1 MNTLILIGGGT
12 GSGKTTLALNITKS
26 IGKENVL
33 LVSTDHYYKDLSHLP
48 MEERDKQNFDHP
60 NAIDWDLLREQL
72 EKLLRGEKINMP
84 IYSFKEHVREG
95 YIEVSPRR
103 VIILEGIF
111 ALYDKKINEIAGLR
125 IFVDTDPDIR
135 FIRRLQ
141 RDIKERGRTPES
153 VINQWLSTVRPMHE
167 EFIEPTKRYA
177 HIIVPEDP
185 EGKMRETAVD
195 IICSKVRLLL
205 KSP

>member
-12 GSGKTTLALNITKS
+12 GSGKTTLALNIIKN
-26 IGKENVL
+26 IGKENAL

-60 NAIDWDLLREQL
+60 NAIDWDLLQEQL

-95 YIEVSPRR
+95 YIEVNPRR

-111 ALYDKKINEIAGLR
+111 ALYDKKINEIADLR

-205 KSP
+205 NSP